1 MPFRP
6 KRPCAHPGCPELVE
20 SGRKYCEK
28 HRPLHPED
36 TRSASSRGYGRA
48 WQKASKQFLTA
59 HPLCVMCAAE
69 GMYVKAT
76 VVDHIH
82 PHRGDPVL
90 FWDRSNWQSL
100 CKAHH
105 DRKTGQEDSRPTY
118 LYRNDGGKQ

>member
-20 SGRKYCEK
+20 SERKYCEK
-28 HRPLHPED
+28 HRSLHPED

-69 GMYVKAT
+69 GRYVKAM
-76 VVDHIH
+76 VVDHIR

-90 FWDRSNWQSL
+90 FWDRSNWRAL
-100 CKAHH
+100 CKEHH
-105 DRKTGQEDSRPTY
+105 DRKTGLEDSMPTY
-118 LYRNDGGKQ
+118 RY